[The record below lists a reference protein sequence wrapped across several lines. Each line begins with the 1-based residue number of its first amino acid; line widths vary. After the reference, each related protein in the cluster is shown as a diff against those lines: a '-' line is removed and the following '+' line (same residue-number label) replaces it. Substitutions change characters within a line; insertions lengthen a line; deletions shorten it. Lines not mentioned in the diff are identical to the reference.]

1 MSDPAQSPGARMYEE
16 FVAIHAVLRR
26 GTRLVVDAY
35 ERLADGHDTDTATL
49 VDAGRWL
56 LAFTHAHHKAE
67 DDLFWPVLE
76 ALYPDARAQL
86 KELSDD
92 HVVLD
97 RRLNALE
104 TAIDALDEATKAA
117 RATGGTDGARAGAEA
132 ARQVHQVLDGHLTAE
147 EAVVEDLFPGVP
159 ADDIDR
165 LREAFVQGSPRFG
178 LHFMF
183 GLLDDPEPARGRD
196 LLTEN
201 FPPQLRAAGP
211 RLISQ
216 YEAGIQGL
224 RAVPETIRADRSHP
238 PVPGRHS
245 CDGPT
250 PAAESL
256 PAAVPAVPAGPIRRG
271 PRSMTR
277 SCTF

>member
-104 TAIDALDEATKAA
+104 TAIDALDEATQAG

-224 RAVPETIRADRSHP
+224 RGGPGGDSGR
-238 PVPGRHS
+238 PVTS
-245 CDGPT
+245 
-250 PAAESL
+250 A
-256 PAAVPAVPAGPIRRG
+256 G
-271 PRSMTR
+271 PRS
-277 SCTF
+277 S

>member
-35 ERLADGHDTDTATL
+35 ERLADGHAVDTGTL

-67 DDLFWPVLE
+67 DDLFWPVLQK
-76 ALYPDARAQL
+76 LYPGAQAQL

-97 RRLNALE
+97 RRLHALE
-104 TAIDALDEATKAA
+104 AALDDLETVTRDGTAT
-117 RATGGTDGARAGAEA
+117 RSPDGARAGAEA

-147 EAVVEDLFPGVP
+147 EAVVEGLFPGVP

-183 GLLDDPEPARGRD
+183 GLLADPEPARGRN

-211 RLISQ
+211 QMISR
-216 YEAGIQGL
+216 YEVSKQEL
-224 RAVPETIRADRSHP
+224 RGGSGGNSGR
-238 PVPGRHS
+238 PVTS
-245 CDGPT
+245 
-250 PAAESL
+250 A
-256 PAAVPAVPAGPIRRG
+256 G
-271 PRSMTR
+271 PRS
-277 SCTF
+277 S